1 MGTKLN
7 LLIDQG
13 ASFETTLTLTD
24 DNGDVVNLTNYTGAG
39 QFRKHYT
46 SSSYTSFDV
55 TLGGA
60 NGTITLALTANSTA
74 NVTAGRYV
82 YDVEVTDNSGVI
94 TRLFEGIVTITPQVT
109 R

>member
-13 ASFETTLTLTD
+13 ATFETTLTLTD
-24 DNGDVVNLTNYTGAG
+24 DDGNIVDLTNYTGVG

-46 SSSYTSFDV
+46 SSTYTAFNV
-55 TLGGA
+55 TLGGS
-60 NGTITLALTANSTA
+60 NGTVTLALSANATA
-74 NVTAGRYV
+74 NVVAGRYV
-82 YDVEVTDNSGVI
+82 YDVEVTDSGGVI